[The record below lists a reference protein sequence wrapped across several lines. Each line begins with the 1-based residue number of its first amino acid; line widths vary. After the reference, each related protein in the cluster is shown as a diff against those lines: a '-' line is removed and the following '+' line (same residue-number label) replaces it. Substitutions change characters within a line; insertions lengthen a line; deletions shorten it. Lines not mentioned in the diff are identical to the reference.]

1 MLNEIHRF
9 MLPNVGSIYFEFS
22 QIFFY
27 HCQHVVSSS
36 LSLILIQFHCESD

>member
-9 MLPNVGSIYFEFS
+9 MLPNEGSIHFEFS

-27 HCQHVVSSS
+27 HYQHVVSSS